1 MRRTTKK
8 VRQIAEVEEYRV
20 QYEMRKHMDEK
31 TKMLL
36 LMGIENHTRQRYMVK
51 ERSEMKKIVRAMI
64 NVVGVLSL
72 IGMVL
77 IAIITTRN
85 DYAQYRIGGR

>member
-1 MRRTTKK
+1 
-8 VRQIAEVEEYRV
+8 
-20 QYEMRKHMDEK
+20 
-31 TKMLL
+31 MLL

-77 IAIITTRN
+77 IAIITTRS
-85 DYAQYRIGGR
+85 DYAQYRIGGRE

>member
-1 MRRTTKK
+1 
-8 VRQIAEVEEYRV
+8 
-20 QYEMRKHMDEK
+20 
-31 TKMLL
+31 MLL

-77 IAIITTRN
+77 LAILMSRN
-85 DYAQYRIGGR
+85 NYSQYRIGGRE

>member
-1 MRRTTKK
+1 MRCVNTW
-8 VRQIAEVEEYRV
+8 
-20 QYEMRKHMDEK
+20 MRKP
-31 TKMLL
+31 KMLL

-77 IAIITTRN
+77 LAILMTRN
-85 DYAQYRIGGR
+85 NYSQYRIGGRE

>member
-1 MRRTTKK
+1 MRCVNTW
-8 VRQIAEVEEYRV
+8 
-20 QYEMRKHMDEK
+20 MRKP
-31 TKMLL
+31 KMLL

-77 IAIITTRN
+77 IAIITARS